1 MAKKVYRGVAAV
13 VIGLAVSLGAAR
25 ADTLND
31 ALRDAYVNS
40 DLLEQNRYLLRIQDE
55 GVAQQVAGLRPV
67 VNFIASRR
75 WDRPTDV
82 QTSTVGLT
90 ADLLLFDNGGTRL
103 AVEAARE
110 SVLAAR
116 QQLVGL
122 ESNVLLDAV
131 SAYMDVW
138 RDAQVVGVRESNVRV
153 VTQQLRA
160 ARDRFEVGEDTR
172 TDVAQA
178 EAQLA
183 TARSNLAA
191 ARGQLD
197 ISRQLFEI
205 SVGRAPG
212 ALSGPGNTPAL
223 PASEADA
230 EALARQNH
238 PAILALQHQVAANQH
253 NLEAARSD
261 YGPTINLQA
270 QTTDTLSGRTTGR
283 ADVLTLSLTQPIYR
297 GGRLFALERVAL
309 ATLSASQSE
318 LNQQTRVNLQS
329 VGNAYAR
336 LRIASAQI
344 QATDQGIRAAQIAF
358 DGVREEA
365 SLGARTT
372 LDVLDAEQ
380 DLLDARIARIQA
392 QADLYTAS
400 YAVLSAAGLL
410 TVEHLNLDVPSYN
423 PQAYS
428 DAFQNAPARLQSVQG
443 DRLDSLMQRIGRD

>member
-1 MAKKVYRGVAAV
+1 MAKKVFGGAAAAV
-13 VIGLAVSLGAAR
+13 FGLVLSMGATH
-25 ADTLND
+25 ADTLGE
-31 ALRDAYVNS
+31 ALSDAYVNS

-55 GVAQQVAGLRPV
+55 GVAQQVAALRPV

-75 WDRPTDV
+75 WDRPSDV
-82 QTSTVGLT
+82 QTSTIGLT
-90 ADLLLFDNGGTRL
+90 ADLLIYDNGGSRL
-103 AVEAARE
+103 AVAAARE

-116 QQLVGL
+116 QQLIGL
-122 ESNVLLDAV
+122 EASVLLDAV

-172 TDVAQA
+172 TDVALA
-178 EAQLA
+178 ESQLA

-191 ARGQLD
+191 ARGQLA
-197 ISRQLFEI
+197 ISRELFEI
-205 SVGRAPG
+205 SVGRPPE
-212 ALSGPGNTPAL
+212 ALSGPGDTPAL

-230 EALARQNH
+230 EALARQHH
-238 PAILALQHQVAANQH
+238 PSIIALQHQVSANQH
-253 NLEAARSD
+253 NLDAARSD

-270 QTTDTLSGRTTGR
+270 QSNDTLRGRTTGR
-283 ADVLTLSLTQPIYR
+283 ADSLTLSLTQPLYR

-309 ATLSASQSE
+309 ATLSASQAE
-318 LNQQTRVNLQS
+318 LNYQTRVNVQS

-400 YAVLSAAGLL
+400 YAVLAAAGLL
-410 TVEHLNLDVPSYN
+410 TVEHLDLDVPRYD

-428 DAFQNAPARLQSVQG
+428 DAFQNAPARLPSAQG
-443 DRLDSLMQRIGRD
+443 DRLDSLLQRLGRD